1 MYACRELKTHVLQL
15 STYGIIQTFFCSI
28 SNMKV
33 YGPYFF
39 ARSTVTGLSYLDMLR
54 EWLMPQV
61 EDDSDDFIH
70 QQDGTV
76 PHYHHLIHVYLNQQ
90 FPHHWTGHMTT
101 EDQVL
106 LPWPPRSLD
115 LTKCDFFFY
124 GDMLSTVSLY
134 HRICLISKDK
144 SLLPSQKLIVTC
156 CSRYGWD

>member
-115 LTKCDFFFY
+115 LTKCDFFFM
-124 GDMLSTVSLY
+124 G
-134 HRICLISKDK
+134 IC
-144 SLLPSQKLIVTC
+144 
-156 CSRYGWD
+156 